1 MAKWQ
6 CILLYRFGNRKKEKE
21 ERIKLENKEIEM
33 GQKGFSKWLWN
44 FSLEFEALKVALSN
58 YFFLGTNFYYFFT
71 STTFFTPVLWLY
83 I

>member
-6 CILLYRFGNRKKEKE
+6 CILLFRFGNRKKEKE

-58 YFFLGTNFYYFFT
+58 YFFSWDKLLLFFY
-71 STTFFTPVLWLY
+71 
-83 I
+83 